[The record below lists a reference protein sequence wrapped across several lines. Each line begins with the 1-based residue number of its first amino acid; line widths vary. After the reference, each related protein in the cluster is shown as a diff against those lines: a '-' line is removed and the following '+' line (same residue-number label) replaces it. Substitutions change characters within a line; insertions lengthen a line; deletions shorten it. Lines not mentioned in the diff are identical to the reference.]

1 MDGRCMM
8 MDGWWIDNGW
18 MDDVWIM
25 DGWMIDGWL
34 MDEWLMD
41 GYIHYGWWLDGWL
54 KGDGWMMDGCLVK
67 GLMDEWMD
75 AWWIHDGWMDDD
87 HTGWHN
93 PSWHMHFFMWH
104 LPQNRSSLFCILFPF
119 LYRKWY
125 IYNTWFFFNYS
136 PRHNPWTIVHWAC
149 SVYRVERGNKLACNP
164 RPHAITQRVH

>member
-1 MDGRCMM
+1 MDDWCIIDGWWMDGRCMM

-125 IYNTWFFFNYS
+125 IYNACFFQLQSAPQSLND
-136 PRHNPWTIVHWAC
+136 RTL
-149 SVYRVERGNKLACNP
+149 SV
-164 RPHAITQRVH
+164 QRLPCRAR